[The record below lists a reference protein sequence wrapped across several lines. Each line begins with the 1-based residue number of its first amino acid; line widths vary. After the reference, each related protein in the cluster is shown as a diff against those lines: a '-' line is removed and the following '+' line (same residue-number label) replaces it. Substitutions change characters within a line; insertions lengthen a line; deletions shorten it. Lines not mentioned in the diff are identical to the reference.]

1 MLETHEYEGVWWL
14 PADDSMKLNGKLT
27 IRGGAAELG
36 VVGFACRCSATDRSR
51 RHGAVSGSN
60 DGSYD
65 VELSV
70 CTEAGDVVS
79 VTRALR
85 VAPRLEPG

>member
-1 MLETHEYEGVWWL
+1 M
-14 PADDSMKLNGKLT
+14 PAAANFFYYPLNPTVDDTVQFIDLT
-27 IRGGAAELG
+27 ADGATRGWRFGDGSTAADPWPEHR
-36 VVGFACRCSATDRSR
+36 FER
-51 RHGAVSGSN
+51 